1 MFSRFFAK
9 AHKVQHRFSVQSA
22 KWNRKQGEDTVM
34 KHATQTTALIVML
47 LLATASMAQANDEPR
62 QSLTS
67 QGSEIT
73 RGSVGDG
80 KITYDEFEALNID
93 GARDKKEAR
102 SAQQKMGAV
111 SSQGADLNFW
121 FYDVDVQL
129 FSDFDHDGYYFGIDL
144 LFDADTNYS
153 SADVYA
159 VLYLSFDYGP
169 WNEYAE
175 TEDFTL
181 FGTASSDDYVV
192 ETELVSGYPTGD
204 YDILIELFDAY
215 DGTYLASFGPEDTSE
230 LALLPLEDSTRDTP
244 PGGQTQVVVN
254 SGGGGST
261 GLLFLLGLLAVR
273 MTLRPQAA
281 RLSK

>member
-1 MFSRFFAK
+1 
-9 AHKVQHRFSVQSA
+9 
-22 KWNRKQGEDTVM
+22 M
-34 KHATQTTALIVML
+34 KHVTQTTVLIGLLML
-47 LLATASMAQANDEPR
+47 VSASMAQENDEVR

-67 QGSEIT
+67 QGSSIT

-80 KITYDEFEALNID
+80 STSYDEFEALNLE
-93 GARDKKEAR
+93 GTR
-102 SAQQKMGAV
+102 SPKNASSVQQKMGAAV
-111 SSQGADLNFW
+111 SQSGDPNFW
-121 FYDVDVQL
+121 FYDADIEL

-144 LFDADTNYS
+144 LFDADTSYTA
-153 SADVYA
+153 ADVYA
-159 VLYLSFDYGP
+159 VIYLSYEYGP

-175 TEDFTL
+175 TDDFTL

-215 DGTYLASFGPEDTSE
+215 DGTYLASIGPEDTSE
-230 LALLPLEDSTRDTP
+230 LALLPLEDSTRDAVS
-244 PGGQTQVVVN
+244 GGQTQVVVN

-261 GLLFLLGLLAVR
+261 GLLFLIGLLAVR